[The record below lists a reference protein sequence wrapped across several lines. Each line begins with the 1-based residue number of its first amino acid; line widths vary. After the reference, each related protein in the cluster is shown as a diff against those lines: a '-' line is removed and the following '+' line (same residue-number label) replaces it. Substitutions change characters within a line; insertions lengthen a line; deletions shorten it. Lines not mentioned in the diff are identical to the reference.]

1 MEEIAVKTFAMFAV
15 ALLAAGPVLAQ
26 PAGAV
31 TPPVPKAA
39 GTATIQA
46 QVDQR
51 ITRMHQ
57 RLKITPEQETAWNA
71 FAEVMRSNVTSTDD
85 AYKKRSASL
94 ATMTAPDNMANF
106 AQIEQARAQGVENLA
121 TSFQTLY
128 NTLSDDQKKAA
139 DAMFRNY
146 GEHGTHKHGS
156 K

>member
-1 MEEIAVKTFAMFAV
+1 MKTFAMFAV

-31 TPPVPKAA
+31 TTAAPKAT
-39 GTATIQA
+39 GTETVQA
-46 QVDQR
+46 RVDQR

-57 RLKITPEQETAWNA
+57 QLKITPAQETAWNA

-106 AQIEQARAQGVENLA
+106 AQIEQARAQGVESLA

-128 NTLSDDQKKAA
+128 NTLSDDQKKTA
-139 DAMFRNY
+139 DAMFRHY
-146 GEHGTHKHGS
+146 GNHGAAHKQAS